1 MRRKFVGC
9 GKISQAKW
17 LFSNLVRKTRY
28 KLTIKI
34 LFYFLHCFE
43 TDDLVSFKA
52 VYILMAG
59 DLILRNNSEKIS
71 TEDFPLKLINLG
83 LEK

>member
-1 MRRKFVGC
+1 MGSKTWVKWIVG
-9 GKISQAKW
+9 
-17 LFSNLVRKTRY
+17 
-28 KLTIKI
+28 I
-34 LFYFLHCFE
+34 LFFNLHCFG

-59 DLILRNNSEKIS
+59 GLKLNNNSEKKS
-71 TEDFPLKLINLG
+71 TTEDFSLKLINLG